1 MEYIESI
8 AHCYELSSVDFE
20 NALSVMK
27 SAGPLGCL
35 ISRDIR
41 KSKSLWNRIR
51 IDSIRRPRARDLAR
65 VYVQC
70 RDYLALVERQR
81 SIDIPFDDGRIF
93 EIAMNTSLSGLSL
106 LESLYE
112 KSDSRYNNLALFGA
126 LEGIDLKTFF
136 F

>member
-1 MEYIESI
+1 
-8 AHCYELSSVDFE
+8 
-20 NALSVMK
+20 MK

-41 KSKSLWNRIR
+41 KAKSLWNRIR
-51 IDSIRRPRARDLAR
+51 KDSVRCPRPRDLAR
-65 VYVQC
+65 VYVRC

-81 SIDIPFDDGRIF
+81 SMDIPFDDGRIF
-93 EIAMNTSLSGLSL
+93 EIAMNTSLSGLDLSL

-112 KSDSRYNNLALFGA
+112 KADSRYKNLALFGA
-126 LEGIDLKTFF
+126 LEEIDLTIFF